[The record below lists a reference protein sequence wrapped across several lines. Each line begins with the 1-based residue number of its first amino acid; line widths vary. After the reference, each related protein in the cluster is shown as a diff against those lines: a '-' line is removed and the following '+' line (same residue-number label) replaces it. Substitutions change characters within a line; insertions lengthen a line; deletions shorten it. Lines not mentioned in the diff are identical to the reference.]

1 MVVSHDSQVLIVHL
15 LEESR
20 NVGKQIGVY
29 FIARSGCIARRT
41 TPVGVDDEIIEI
53 EIVIVVLLHYRLCA
67 FGGILVISRLPQ
79 AQRGERHHIG
89 SAGKLYV
96 LAAQFFSV
104 AAHHHDVHVGI
115 VVFYFIARRIVIGN
129 ARKISAFGRC
139 NARAVVYC
147 KRFGS
152 ICGRGQFSA
161 VAFFAGV
168 TPHVFSRFRILYVRP
183 FKIDCVFTNIRL
195 ICTRIDDFVIAF
207 ARHGKVCTFI
217 VTLSRNLQ
225 GVGVG
230 KSVCR
235 LYFETN
241 EVFCQH
247 GYAYIAFGVRARRAV
262 CTNGFNG
269 KIYRTRRHHEYRGK
283 QYGKQKF
290 A

>member
-1 MVVSHDSQVLIVHL
+1 
-15 LEESR
+15 
-20 NVGKQIGVY
+20 
-29 FIARSGCIARRT
+29 
-41 TPVGVDDEIIEI
+41 
-53 EIVIVVLLHYRLCA
+53 VIVVLLHYRLCA
-67 FGGILVISRLPQ
+67 FGGVFVISRLPQ

-96 LAAQFFSV
+96 LAAQLFGI
-104 AAHHHDVHVGI
+104 AAHHHDVHVGS

-147 KRFGS
+147 KRFGR

-161 VAFFAGV
+161 VGHITV
-168 TPHVFSRFRILYVRP
+168 SPYVFSRLCVLYIRP
-183 FKIDCVFTNIRL
+183 VERSRVFTNIRL

-225 GVGVG
+225 GVGIG

-247 GYAYIAFGVRARRAV
+247 GYAYIAFGVRTRRAV
-262 CTNGFNG
+262 RTNGLNG
-269 KIYRTRRHHEYRGK
+269 KIYRTRRRHEYRGK